1 MPNPFSEASAQ
12 RDSGEGAQ
20 GHPRRQ
26 GRIEDKASAL
36 GFYMN
41 NPVWSLVMFSKFG
54 TWNNRPLIFASL
66 FKTLEGA
73 FFITSMI
80 GGASPPILPDAHN
93 SNGSVRSG

>member
-41 NPVWSLVMFSKFG
+41 NPVWSLVMFSQFG

-73 FFITSMI
+73 FFITSNVND
-80 GGASPPILPDAHN
+80 SLSLPSHIARCAYFQWF
-93 SNGSVRSG
+93 S

>member
-26 GRIEDKASAL
+26 GRIKDKASAL

-41 NPVWSLVMFSKFG
+41 NPVWSLVMFSQFG

-73 FFITSMI
+73 FFITSNVNDWW
-80 GGASPPILPDAHN
+80 SLPSHIARCTYFQWF
-93 SNGSVRSG
+93 S